1 LEQLQAPAFREWLH
15 ENESFIS
22 EHGGPLQIGSKWER
36 VHSVLKTDIEF
47 VNSKLASALL
57 NKRHGTFN
65 RKELDSF
72 GVRDLTRNSYLK
84 AGGQIFMPVAG
95 PVVQPCFPL
104 TSVFAFFNATVAAD
118 LQADAVEMTA
128 EGIIQQLIWATEF
141 LHRRDDSGDE
151 ESSTA
156 ALAVEQGPERSSE
169 ALVQLQK
176 ELPTPPLGAFA
187 GKLCVTVEKI
197 ANVSATAGF
206 LDRLDPYVTLTLG
219 SQTKCTSVK
228 ENAGGN
234 VIYRE
239 TCTFNKSL
247 KLSELRVVV
256 MDKDTMVDDN
266 LGDCTI
272 DLNQVRI
279 DHGFERGNP
288 VPFQFQLM
296 RSGKA
301 AGFVHLHFST
311 RAHILKAF
319 RAIVWRA
326 VTLTNNSSLICDL
339 VNRRKQSAQAMQGA
353 RAISLANESFVR
365 PRGSSFCCLPQVEAR
380 SIRSLSVQECRPRA
394 LTETRLSTRFV
405 VMQPPD
411 HEAQIAGAKKDAHS
425 ARFVPTILWVSCAL
439 ALLVIFRTFFINI
452 ISASHVVDW
461 LVAMAAWLRTSCD
474 RVEMFGNTGMA
485 TFQ

>member
-1 LEQLQAPAFREWLH
+1 VECQCILAGVLIEHAEILSCLPEDKLLSVQTEIEKLQNEKYQGGESAHAVQKFVASEVSKLFMQERGSLLEQLQAPAFREWLH

-239 TCTFNKSL
+239 TCTFNKRL
-247 KLSELRVVV
+247 IHGKLLRVAV
-256 MDKDTMVDDN
+256 MHKDTLVDDIQ
-266 LGDCTI
+266 GECII
-272 DLNQVRI
+272 DLHQMHI
-279 DHGFERGNP
+279 DGGFNCTEP
-288 VPFQFQLM
+288 APFQVQIFQHC
-296 RSGKA
+296 K
-301 AGFVHLHFST
+301 
-311 RAHILKAF
+311 
-319 RAIVWRA
+319 
-326 VTLTNNSSLICDL
+326 
-339 VNRRKQSAQAMQGA
+339 
-353 RAISLANESFVR
+353 
-365 PRGSSFCCLPQVEAR
+365 
-380 SIRSLSVQECRPRA
+380 
-394 LTETRLSTRFV
+394 
-405 VMQPPD
+405 
-411 HEAQIAGAKKDAHS
+411 
-425 ARFVPTILWVSCAL
+425 
-439 ALLVIFRTFFINI
+439 
-452 ISASHVVDW
+452 
-461 LVAMAAWLRTSCD
+461 
-474 RVEMFGNTGMA
+474 
-485 TFQ
+485 